1 VNICLLIESAPK
13 PVLAAVLERLS
24 RTHNMVTW
32 DPRTGTL
39 PVFPGPGPGG
49 HDGDVYLLKSRS
61 PQARALARTA
71 QAAGARV
78 VNTPQATD
86 AALDR
91 WTMAT
96 CLEEA
101 GVPQP
106 RTWSFPTLH
115 ALAGD
120 EETGPSLPWPQ
131 VVKSRTS
138 ARGDLV
144 QLVRSR
150 DDLRA
155 LLPRWGDVPVIAQEF
170 TPNDGFDIKI
180 WVIGGDLSAA
190 RRRSALEGTDKSSDA
205 PIEADELPAE
215 WAEAA
220 LRAGQ
225 ALGLDLFGVDLLIR
239 DGHPV
244 VIDVN
249 AFPGFQGARHPEESM
264 LRFIERRT
272 A

>member
-1 VNICLLIESAPK
+1 M
-13 PVLAAVLERLS
+13 LAAVLDRLS
-24 RTHNMVTW
+24 SRHHVVTW
-32 DPRTGTL
+32 DPRTGAL
-39 PVFPGPGPGG
+39 PVFPEPRREGQ
-49 HDGDVYLLKSRS
+49 DVDVYLLKSRS
-61 PQARALARTA
+61 PQARALASTA

-91 WTMAT
+91 WVMAT
-96 CLEEA
+96 RLDRA

-115 ALAGD
+115 ALADGGE
-120 EETGPSLPWPQ
+120 EETDRSLPWPL

-144 QLVRSR
+144 RLVRGR
-150 DDLRA
+150 QDLRP
-155 LLPRWGDVPVIAQEF
+155 LLPAWGEVPVIAQEF
-170 TPNDGFDIKI
+170 TANDGFDIKI

-190 RRRSALEGTDKSSDA
+190 RRRSALESTDKSSDA

-220 LRAGQ
+220 RRAGQ

>member
-1 VNICLLIESAPK
+1 MNICLLTESAPK
-13 PVLAAVLERLS
+13 PVLAAVLERLG
-24 RTHNMVTW
+24 RRHTVITW

-39 PVFPGPGPGG
+39 PVFPGPGRQGQ
-49 HDGDVYLLKSRS
+49 DGDVYLLKSRS
-61 PQARALARTA
+61 PQARALATIA
-71 QAAGARV
+71 QGAGARV
-78 VNTPQATD
+78 VNTPQATS

-91 WTMAT
+91 WVMAT
-96 CLEEA
+96 RLGEA
-101 GVPQP
+101 GVPAP

-115 ALAGD
+115 ALAED
-120 EETGPSLPWPQ
+120 EARGSLPWPL
-131 VVKSRTS
+131 VVKTRAS

-144 QLVRSR
+144 ALVTTPG
-150 DDLRA
+150 DLHP
-155 LLPRWGDVPVIAQEF
+155 LLPQWGDAAVIAQEF
-170 TPNDGFDIKI
+170 TPNDGFDIKV

-190 RRRSALEGTDKSSDA
+190 RRRSALESTDKSADV
-205 PIEADELPAE
+205 PIEPGELPQQ
-215 WAEAA
+215 WAQAA
-220 LRAGQ
+220 RRAGQ
-225 ALGLDLFGVDLLIR
+225 ALGLDLFGVDLLIH

>member
-13 PVLAAVLERLS
+13 PVLAAVLDRLS
-24 RTHNMVTW
+24 RRHTVITW

-39 PVFPGPGPGG
+39 PVFPGPVRGG
-49 HDGDVYLLKSRS
+49 QDGDVYLLKSRS

-71 QAAGARV
+71 QLAGARV
-78 VNTPQATD
+78 VNTPQATA

-91 WTMAT
+91 WMMAT
-96 CLEEA
+96 RLEEA
-101 GVPQP
+101 GVPAP

-115 ALAGD
+115 ALAG
-120 EETGPSLPWPQ
+120 EATGESLPWPL

-155 LLPRWGDVPVIAQEF
+155 LLPRWADEPVIAQEF
-170 TPNDGFDIKI
+170 TPNDGFDIKV
-180 WVIGGDLSAA
+180 WVIGGELSAA
-190 RRRSALEGTDKSSDA
+190 RRRSALDSSDKTSDL
-205 PIEADELPAE
+205 PIEPDELPEE
-215 WAEAA
+215 WADAA
-220 LRAGQ
+220 LRSGE
-225 ALGLDLFGVDLLIR
+225 ALGLDLFGVDLLIS

>member
-1 VNICLLIESAPK
+1 MNICLLTESPPK
-13 PVLAAVLERLS
+13 PVLAAVLDRLGS
-24 RTHNMVTW
+24 RHNAITW
-32 DPRTGTL
+32 DPRVGAL
-39 PVFPGPGPGG
+39 PVFPEPRQQGQ
-49 HDGDVYLLKSRS
+49 DADVYLLKSRS
-61 PQARALARTA
+61 PQARALAHTA
-71 QAAGARV
+71 QLAGARV
-78 VNTPQATD
+78 VNTPQATS

-96 CLEEA
+96 RLDLA
-101 GVPQP
+101 GVPAP
-106 RTWSFPTLH
+106 RTMSFPTLH
-115 ALAGD
+115 ALAD
-120 EETGPSLPWPQ
+120 DQTQSLPWPL
-131 VVKSRTS
+131 VVKSRAS

-155 LLPRWGDVPVIAQEF
+155 LLPQWGDVPVIAQEF
-170 TPNDGFDIKI
+170 TPNDGFDIKF
-180 WVIGGDLSAA
+180 WVIGAELSAA
-190 RRRSALEGTDKSSDA
+190 RRRSALESSDKSSDL
-205 PIEADELPAE
+205 PIEPGELPEE
-215 WAEAA
+215 WTDAA
-220 LRAGQ
+220 LRSGQ
-225 ALGLDLFGVDLLIR
+225 ALGLDLFGVDLLIC